1 MIFDTHK
8 MISGS
13 PNPKQKKRT
22 ASNKAAAVAKRCARD
37 KKPKWHITIVT
48 DAYFDVG
55 KTDSYSASD
64 EPSGSA
70 PVGQLNT
77 CDSAGDLSRKDN
89 DSVVIK
95 AAHAKLVIGG
105 GQHPPFANSTHNE
118 QATYRAVPA
127 FKLNLVPAA
136 SDKGC
141 NLEGFPDMLPAGQVS
156 EHPEAAPSIFKAF
169 VMLPQASIPSLYS
182 EVANGEVHDVYS
194 GLESG
199 RLLNV
204 SKYWGTFLTATG
216 VKRKCDVPVSRDSN
230 CGLFVP
236 SEIENSFL
244 AKRRKLY
251 STPASFRVNLNQFE
265 SDSVAFRSQ
274 RDSTVGTNAPTYG

>member
-1 MIFDTHK
+1 M
-8 MISGS
+8 
-13 PNPKQKKRT
+13 
-22 ASNKAAAVAKRCARD
+22 
-37 KKPKWHITIVT
+37 
-48 DAYFDVG
+48 
-55 KTDSYSASD
+55 
-64 EPSGSA
+64 
-70 PVGQLNT
+70 
-77 CDSAGDLSRKDN
+77 
-89 DSVVIK
+89 VIK

-105 GQHPPFANSTHNE
+105 GKHSSFANSTHNE
-118 QATYRAVPA
+118 QATYHAVSA

-141 NLEGFPDMLPAGQVS
+141 NLEGFPDMLPAGHVS
-156 EHPEAAPSIFKAF
+156 EHPEAAPSTFKAF
-169 VMLPQASIPSLYS
+169 VLRSQTSVLSLYS
-182 EVANGEVHDVYS
+182 EVENSEMHDIQS
-194 GLESG
+194 NLESG
-199 RLLNV
+199 RLLNG

-216 VKRKCDVPVSRDSN
+216 VKRKCDVPVSRASN

-274 RDSTVGTNAPTYG
+274 RDSTVGTNAPT